1 MAVTTETKN
10 LEMTRAETPLLGWG
24 EYLTRSSQANLYHDP
39 AWAGL
44 IRSCFGHR
52 TFFLAAQGKGAL
64 RGILP
69 LVYLKSRIF
78 GKALVSMPY
87 FNYGGLLADD
97 DAAVTE
103 LIASAVE
110 LKRELGADYIELRQS
125 ATLPSNLPVKSHKVI
140 MLLPLPS
147 DPEALLRNFKSKL
160 RNQIRTPEKAGATFH
175 WGGRELLDEFYGV
188 FAENMRDLGTPVYSK
203 LFFKA
208 IVETF
213 PAHCHIAV
221 IRLSDQPV
229 AAGFLLG
236 FRGKLEIPWAS
247 SVRRYNRFSPNMLLY
262 SGVLRQAILEGFQVF
277 DFGRSTLDSGTY
289 RFKQQWGAAPSPTY
303 WYYPGQNEGR
313 LPEHN
318 PESAKFY
325 WATQVWKRLPLAF
338 TNRLGPA
345 IVKNIP

>member
-10 LEMTRAETPLLGWG
+10 LEMARAETPLPGWG
-24 EYLTRSSQANLYHDP
+24 EYLTRSPQASLYHDP

-44 IRSCFGHR
+44 IHSCFGHR
-52 TFFLAAQGKGAL
+52 TFFLAAQNKGAL

-97 DAAVTE
+97 DGAVTE

-125 ATLPSNLPVKSHKVI
+125 ATLRGNLPVKSHKVI

-147 DPEALLRNFKSKL
+147 DPEALWQGFKSKL

-175 WGGRELLDEFYGV
+175 WGGRELLDEFYAV

-203 LFFKA
+203 RFFKA
-208 IVETF
+208 ILETF
-213 PAHCHIAV
+213 PKHSYIALV
-221 IRLSDQPV
+221 RLNGGPV

-236 FRGKLEIPWAS
+236 FRNKLEIPWAS
-247 SVRRYNRFSPNMLLY
+247 SLRRYNRASPNMLLY
-262 SGVLRQAILEGFQVF
+262 SGVLRQAILEGFQIF

-303 WYYPGQNEGR
+303 WYYPGQNQDK

-318 PESAKFY
+318 PETGRFY
-325 WATQVWKRLPLAF
+325 WATQVWKRLPLAL
-338 TNRLGPA
+338 TNRVGPG

>member
-10 LEMTRAETPLLGWG
+10 LEMARAETPLPGWG
-24 EYLTRSSQANLYHDP
+24 EYLTRSPQATLYHDP

-44 IRSCFGHR
+44 IGSCFGHR
-52 TFFLAAQGKGAL
+52 TFFLAAQDRGVL
-64 RGILP
+64 RGILS

-97 DAAVTE
+97 DAAATK
-103 LIASAVE
+103 LIASAVA

-125 ATLPSNLPVKSHKVI
+125 ATLPGNLPVKSHKVI

-147 DPEALLRNFKSKL
+147 DPEVLLRNFKSKL

-208 IVETF
+208 IIETF

-221 IRLSDQPV
+221 IRLNDQPV

-262 SGVLRQAILEGFQVF
+262 SGVLRQAIHEGFQIF

-303 WYYPGQNEGR
+303 WYYPGQNQDQ

-318 PESAKFY
+318 PESGRFY

>member
-1 MAVTTETKN
+1 MMTSANTQTLEVTCG
-10 LEMTRAETPLLGWG
+10 ETPPSGWS
-24 EYLTRSSQANLYHDP
+24 EYLALNQQSSLYHDA
-39 AWAGL
+39 AWAEL

-52 TFFLAAQGKGAL
+52 TFFLAAQDNGAL

-103 LIASAVE
+103 LITSAVE

-125 ATLPSNLPVKSHKVI
+125 AKLPGNLPVKSHKVI

-147 DPEALLRNFKSKL
+147 DPEALWRGFKSKL
-160 RNQIRTPEKAGATFH
+160 RNKIRLPEKAGIKFH
-175 WGGRELLDEFYGV
+175 WGQSELLNKFYAV
-188 FAENMRDLGTPVYSK
+188 FSENMRDLGTPVYPKS
-203 LFFKA
+203 FFKT
-208 IVETF
+208 ILESF
-213 PAHCHIAV
+213 PKFSYIAV
-221 IRLSDQPV
+221 AHLNSQPV

-236 FRGKLEIPWAS
+236 FRNKLEIPWGS
-247 SVRRYNRFSPNMLLY
+247 SLRRYNRLYPNMLLY
-262 SGVLRQAILEGFQVF
+262 SGMLRQAILEGFQVF

-289 RFKQQWGAAPSPTY
+289 NFKQQWGADPGPTY
-303 WYYPGQNEGR
+303 WYYPGQNQDQ

-318 PESAKFY
+318 PESARFY
-325 WATQVWKRLPLAF
+325 WATQVWKHLPLVL
-338 TNRLGPA
+338 TNRIGPA